1 MSGMPADRRTKAEL
15 QSENTKLHA
24 QLATLSRL
32 DYVREIE
39 NLRSQ
44 LAALQAIQPPPAYIA
59 LKAVNG
65 HGFCANTLKR
75 WGRQGLIDTK
85 REGSRWFCLQ
95 SSVDLFVARLKGL

>member
-1 MSGMPADRRTKAEL
+1 MSGMPADRRTKTEL

-24 QLATLSRL
+24 QLAALPRL

-44 LAALQAIQPPPAYIA
+44 LAAYQAAQPAPVYIA
-59 LKAVNG
+59 LKAANG

-75 WGRQGLIDTK
+75 WGRQRLIDTK
-85 REGSRWFCLQ
+85 QEGSRWFVVQ
-95 SSVDLFVARLKGL
+95 PSIDAFVARLRGR